1 MAMTLLHVALDV
13 SDLEASIDFYR
24 DLMDYEIVR
33 EMEKEE
39 SGRNVF
45 LGEPDSAAA
54 DDAAVQL
61 LSTQDSIDPGDYVH
75 TALAIDDLDAALEWL
90 DDDLIDGGPV
100 EQPGVR
106 VAFVNDPDGYGIE
119 LIEEQ

>member
-1 MAMTLLHVALDV
+1 MTLLHVALDV

-24 DLMDYEIVR
+24 ELMDYEVVR
-33 EMEKEE
+33 EMEKDD

-45 LGEPDSAAA
+45 LGEPESGAA

-61 LSTQDSIDPGDYVH
+61 LSKEGAVDPGDYVH
-75 TALAIDDLDAALEWL
+75 TALAVDDLDATLEWL
-90 DDDLIDGGPV
+90 DDDLIDAGPV

-106 VAFVNDPDGYGIE
+106 VAFVTDPDGYGIE
-119 LIEEQ
+119 LIEKP